1 MISMELNPVKDT
13 KDCLTCS
20 YRSQMFNFLS
30 RDELQMMKESRIP
43 VVFKK
48 GEIIRKQ
55 GASMTHVISV
65 THGLAKLYREGT
77 KDTNTIMRIVRPT
90 NFIGGP
96 GIFFEPIHH
105 FTVAALTET
114 WVCFIDL
121 HVFKKILDSNR
132 KFEEAFLEDF
142 SKNALLVYYRLID
155 LSRKMAPGRMADAL
169 LYLFEEEYDKSK
181 FKMLLS
187 KQDLADLSAM
197 SKDSATKILRD
208 FQNNGIITQ
217 TKDEITLLDPEAL
230 RRVSK
235 NG

>member
-1 MISMELNPVKDT
+1 MELNPVKDT

-20 YRSQMFNFLS
+20 YRSQMFNLLS
-30 RDELQMMKESRIP
+30 RNELQMMKENRIP

-121 HVFKKILDSNR
+121 QVFKKILDSNK

-155 LSRKMAPGRMADAL
+155 LSRKMAPGKMADAL
-169 LYLFEEEYDKSK
+169 LYLFKDVYDKSK
-181 FKMLLS
+181 FRMLLS

-197 SKDSATKILRD
+197 SKDSAVKVLRQFENDKI
-208 FQNNGIITQ
+208 IKISSKTI
-217 TKDEITLLDPEAL
+217 EITDPGAL
-230 RRVSK
+230 KMISK
-235 NG
+235 IG